1 MCCGMKN
8 SLCLTLL
15 LCLTACVQVKN
26 WGCYG
31 QSFFQDTRLLGN
43 WITETDKPER
53 QLFKVWP
60 YQTGYIVASGA
71 SKLKQVA
78 EHKHELFWTIKIEG
92 LDFMTIGGLLHR
104 YEFVDDQLRVLELDT
119 EGRSE
124 QIRTTLAASDNFHL
138 DEVKFERAQLTYKVL
153 NIERLDAA
161 SAAMLVKLASKP
173 ELWKQK
179 LSARRSIK

>member
-1 MCCGMKN
+1 MKN

-31 QSFFQDTRLLGN
+31 QSFFHDERLLGY
-43 WITETDKPER
+43 WIAETEKPER
-53 QLFKVWP
+53 QLYTIWP

-71 SKLKQVA
+71 SKAKQAA

-92 LDFMTIGGLLHR
+92 LDFMTIEGLLHR
-104 YEFVDDQLRVLELDT
+104 YEFAGDQLRVLELDT

-124 QIRTTLAASDNFHL
+124 LIRKTLAASDNFHL
-138 DEVKFERAQLTYKVL
+138 DEVKFELAQLTYKVL
-153 NIERLDAA
+153 KIERLDAA
-161 SAAMLVKLASKP
+161 SAAILVKLASKP

-179 LSARRSIK
+179 LSAHRSTK